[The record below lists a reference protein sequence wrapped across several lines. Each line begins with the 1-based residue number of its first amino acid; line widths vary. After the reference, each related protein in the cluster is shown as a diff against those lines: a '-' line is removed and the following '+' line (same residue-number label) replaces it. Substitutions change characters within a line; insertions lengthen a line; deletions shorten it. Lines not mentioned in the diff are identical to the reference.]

1 MNKYHEI
8 PDALLNL
15 IYDAATDDKLW
26 PSVLRTIADLTESG
40 NGILLCQSAKQR
52 AVFFE
57 YHFNTDDA
65 CIRALGER
73 HILNPWSDYLG
84 RRHTSGIIVPSERI
98 LSLSELKR
106 TAFYDEVLRPQNTS
120 HGALLG
126 LADTSDFAVA
136 CVTGREARQG
146 PYDEGSLRLLARI
159 APHLTRAIQ
168 LGYRVN
174 AYRAMQ
180 RVEYR
185 TLDRL
190 AIGVILLDRRARIL
204 FANAAARAL
213 EGPGAPLHL
222 RNGKV
227 GHVSVL
233 HARRLDNLV
242 QSLLRDTPMAAIS
255 LPHLEDGHPLTVL
268 ATAIRGRDLDRFTDA
283 HLKDAAVILF
293 IFDPASR
300 SGIPAAWLTEAYG
313 LTPAEAN
320 VAIAV
325 ATCGTVGETASHLKI
340 SPNTVKTHLRHV
352 FTKTGI
358 TRQAELAS
366 LIASL
371 RVVRSE

>member
-1 MNKYHEI
+1 MNNYHEI

-15 IYDAATDDKLW
+15 IYDAATDDTLW
-26 PSVLRTIADLTESG
+26 PSVLRKIADLTESG

-57 YHFNTDDA
+57 YHYNTDDA

-84 RRHTSGIIVPSERI
+84 RRQTSGIIVPSERI
-98 LSLSELKR
+98 LSLSELRR
-106 TAFYDEVLRPQNTS
+106 TTFYDEVLRPQNTS

-136 CVTGREARQG
+136 CVTGREARHG
-146 PYDEGSLRLLARI
+146 PYDEASLRFFGRI

-174 AYRAMQ
+174 GYRAMQ

-190 AIGVILLDRRARIL
+190 AIGIILLDRRARIL

-213 EGPGAPLHL
+213 DGAPLQL

-227 GHVSVL
+227 GHASVL
-233 HARRLDNLV
+233 HARRLDDLV

-268 ATAIRGRDLDRFTDA
+268 ATALRGHDLDRFTDA

-313 LTPAEAN
+313 LTHAEAN
-320 VAIAV
+320 VAIAA
-325 ATCGTVGETASHLKI
+325 ATCGTVAETAGHLRI

-352 FTKTGI
+352 FAKTGI